1 MSKSRINI
9 QQTPLNPFAFEE
21 SIGSPIANNPYQA
34 VSNGLEFVTEVPIE
48 EGYSSLGNSRYAQQA
63 LQNHVVEQQGA
74 MDLIAKGVGR
84 TIAKVGTE
92 ILKTPGYVGG
102 AAMGISNELFGDG
115 KDSMSMMVDNSW
127 VNAFESLDEQT
138 KALMPVHISQEIQDG
153 NILDKMGSGA
163 WWATQGADGVGFM
176 LSMFVPG
183 AIAKLAGSG
192 KALAGLA
199 EVIANTKL
207 GKITA
212 APKLLGLS
220 PEVAE
225 LAGQARAGQA
235 WINGAD
241 GIVAATVNTGL
252 EAAAEAAGTF
262 DNTYKGLKDK
272 IKAGE
277 MSDERARE
285 IAGEKAS
292 SVFKSNVGLLMVSNL
307 LEQAWVWKA
316 FGSNADS
323 VIAKATKDGII
334 DYNALR
340 SQANKSFKQT
350 VKEYTSGG
358 LKNAAKEG
366 VFEEGLQTQIE
377 QNIEVGKTGSIQA
390 GYDLLGNIFG
400 GKDEFWENTEL
411 HEAMVLGSVLGSG
424 MGFVGQVKENNNL
437 DRFLNGYSKAESEDK
452 WYNKLLKKVGVKQ
465 DAPDQKGIINILE
478 ENFIKNFKGDLTNLQ
493 TDGKLDPN
501 KMYKAWEDGK
511 KEEYIHAMYDSAVA
525 TGDEIGR
532 QKWGLLIAQNYTQ
545 PFLGQQGMEK
555 VFGDH
560 VKNELTPVWQDRFQK
575 QNGREA
581 TQEETTQFQ
590 EDFTKSGESVFNAY
604 NEATRT
610 NYPERFIKPEK
621 GSTNQYASFRQKY
634 FNAKLQ
640 TLLEFESLKTVKT
653 KADEEFR
660 RLNLESK
667 VERLDDFGYKI
678 KDSITAKEGQQIQDY
693 FKLLK
698 EVNKKQIETNQNYE
712 SLFDKETVN
721 ALYDAVIKDDLNVE
735 EEVAKDTSK
744 KKEEVKTKVE
754 SIAKKEEE
762 IIKASEPVDDE
773 FVSVES
779 SEPDLTDATDK
790 IFFEIGF
797 DKTWTVDDVSRYT
810 ASLINVDVDRFL
822 NKLGLPKSQ
831 QSFTRD
837 ELDAG
842 EKYLARIAKEFV
854 FLNRMSDVPQ
864 PEVQKTLDMVFR
876 HLNEL
881 RENVDTESIVDTP
894 IPSEKVKIT
903 RKSVPV
909 KKTSTGEKKELT
921 VTDTP
926 EGTRIGELTDEGFIE
941 SRAEDFT
948 DFQLID
954 ESAKEVVE
962 DFNPSDFQIIDDT
975 RVDLSPTSSL
985 PDEPLEDVST
995 SDLVEQEIGKLPISD
1010 KHTSGVNAS
1019 YTFDGMVY
1027 KDNLTPEGLPVL
1039 GTPAQQRWFK
1049 YVDQMEIT
1057 EADTI
1062 VVYPFNK
1069 IKENEELFAQISKE
1083 VSGIAILDTDL
1094 WSVLYKNGQPV
1105 KVDGQFVFT
1114 SIQRPETTYKAGN
1127 VRVANSHI
1135 DKFPGDTY
1143 AEKLRNA
1150 QSVYEQWYY
1159 GFKEPAEVSIN
1170 EVTKGHMVMRYD
1182 DLGNVIWNQAS
1193 TNIPSG
1199 VYQVVVSETGTVDFA
1214 GKIVNVNKGDVV
1226 AISNDINLYPLR
1238 VRNINKEEADMIV
1251 HMLSLLNEQS
1261 ADDVV
1266 LDVSIPITSV
1276 KSRNSIGVFT
1286 DTEVPLFNYFTRFSK
1301 GEGGFYVEGQTI
1313 VYHPYGQE
1321 QRTIALADLYK
1332 DSESLRDFKD
1342 FLLSKRK
1349 AFNKRLVESPAVQFA
1364 FVKGTIRSI
1373 PIAGTYLSNALEND
1387 LLTMSVVHPDYPS
1400 RLQKN
1405 LYIGRSTGKTV
1416 AQETMKSEPVKKG
1429 NKYADRNKKASG
1441 NLDADKVFT
1450 ADELLQ
1456 IKLQSGEI
1464 TKTCK

>member
-63 LQNHVVEQQGA
+63 LQNYKTEQQGA

-115 KDSMSMMVDNSW
+115 KNSMSLMVDNSW

-225 LAGQARAGQA
+225 LAGQAREGQA

-272 IKAGE
+272 VKAGE

-292 SVFKSNVGLLMVSNL
+292 SVFKSNLGLLMVSNL

-323 VIAKATKDGII
+323 VIAKATKDGIM

-350 VKEYTSGG
+350 AKEYGSGA

-377 QNIEVGKTGSIQA
+377 QNIEVGKTGAVQA

-478 ENFIKNFKGDLTNLQ
+478 ENFIKNFKGDLTSLQ

-590 EDFTKSGESVFNAY
+590 EDFTKSGDSVFNAY

-698 EVNKKQIETNQNYE
+698 EVDKKQTQTNQNYE

-754 SIAKKEEE
+754 AIAKKEEE
-762 IIKASEPVDDE
+762 IIKASEPIEPVIENGKRKESNIFDNFRDILDNEDVYKNWSNVRDYSDRSVFSDKMFEIWEYFDKLPKGVVPSQTDIDDYL
-773 FVSVES
+773 S
-779 SEPDLTDATDK
+779 SEKLTKNK
-790 IFFEIGF
+790 IIRQQI
-797 DKTWTVDDVSRYT
+797 S
-810 ASLINVDVDRFL
+810 
-822 NKLGLPKSQ
+822 KLL
-831 QSFTRD
+831 
-837 ELDAG
+837 L
-842 EKYLARIAKEFV
+842 EKYSK
-854 FLNRMSDVPQ
+854 S
-864 PEVQKTLDMVFR
+864 T
-876 HLNEL
+876 NEP
-881 RENVDTESIVDTP
+881 VVGTP

-903 RKSVPV
+903 RKPVPV

-926 EGTRIGELTDEGFIE
+926 EGTRIGELTDEGLIE
-941 SRAEDFT
+941 LRPEDFT

-954 ESAKEVVE
+954 ESAQQVVE

-1019 YTFDGMVY
+1019 YTFDGKVY

-1062 VVYPFNK
+1062 VIYPFNK

-1083 VSGIAILDTDL
+1083 ISGIEIFDNDL

-1159 GFKEPAEVSIN
+1159 GFKEPTEVSIN

-1182 DLGNVIWNQAS
+1182 DSGNVIWNQAS

-1199 VYQVVVSETGTVDFA
+1199 VHQVVVSETGTVDFA

-1251 HMLSLLNEQS
+1251 HMLSLLNNQS
-1261 ADDVV
+1261 VDDIV

-1276 KSRNSIGVFT
+1276 KSRNNIGVFT

-1301 GEGGFYVEGQTI
+1301 GEGGFYVEGQI
-1313 VYHPYGQE
+1313 VVYHPYGQE

-1332 DSESLRDFKD
+1332 DSDALQDFKD

-1349 AFNKRLVESPAVQFA
+1349 AFNKRLVESPAVKFT
-1364 FVKGTIRSI
+1364 FDKGSIRSQQTN
-1373 PIAGTYLSNALEND
+1373 GTYLSNALEND

-1405 LYIGRSTGKTV
+1405 LYIGWSTGKTV
-1416 AQETMKSEPVKKG
+1416 VQETMKSEPIKKG

>member
-21 SIGSPIANNPYQA
+21 SIGSPITNNPYQA

-48 EGYSSLGNSRYAQQA
+48 EEYSSLGNSRYAQQA

-115 KDSMSMMVDNSW
+115 KNSMSMMVDNSW

-277 MSDERARE
+277 MSDERAKE

-350 VKEYTSGG
+350 AKEYTSGG
-358 LKNAAKEG
+358 LKNAVKEG

-377 QNIEVGKTGSIQA
+377 QNIEVGKTGAIQA

-424 MGFVGQVKENNNL
+424 MGFVGQIKENNNL

-478 ENFIKNFKGDLTNLQ
+478 ENFIKNFKGDLTSLQ

-667 VERLDDFGYKI
+667 IERLDDFGYKI
-678 KDSITAKEGQQIQDY
+678 KNSITAKEGQQIQDY

-698 EVNKKQIETNQNYE
+698 EVDKKQTQTNQNYE

-721 ALYDAVIKDDLNVE
+721 ALYDTVIKDDLNVE

-744 KKEEVKTKVE
+744 KEEEVKTKVE
-754 SIAKKEEE
+754 AIAKKEEE
-762 IIKASEPVDDE
+762 IIKASEPV
-773 FVSVES
+773 
-779 SEPDLTDATDK
+779 EPVV
-790 IFFEIGF
+790 G
-797 DKTWTVDDVSRYT
+797 
-810 ASLINVDVDRFL
+810 
-822 NKLGLPKSQ
+822 
-831 QSFTRD
+831 
-837 ELDAG
+837 
-842 EKYLARIAKEFV
+842 
-854 FLNRMSDVPQ
+854 
-864 PEVQKTLDMVFR
+864 
-876 HLNEL
+876 
-881 RENVDTESIVDTP
+881 TP

-909 KKTSTGEKKELT
+909 KQTSTGEKKELT

-926 EGTRIGELTDEGFIE
+926 EGTRIGELTDEGLIE
-941 SRAEDFT
+941 LRPEDFT

-954 ESAKEVVE
+954 ESAQQVVE

-985 PDEPLEDVST
+985 PDEPVEDVST

-1019 YTFDGMVY
+1019 YTFDGKVY

-1062 VVYPFNK
+1062 VIYPFNK

-1083 VSGIAILDTDL
+1083 ISGIEIFDNDL

-1114 SIQRPETTYKAGN
+1114 SIQRPETIYKAGN
-1127 VRVANSHI
+1127 VRVANSYI
-1135 DKFPGDTY
+1135 DKFPGNTY

-1159 GFKEPAEVSIN
+1159 GFKEPTEVSIN

-1332 DSESLRDFKD
+1332 DSDALRDFKD

-1405 LYIGRSTGKTV
+1405 LYIGQSTGKTV
-1416 AQETMKSEPVKKG
+1416 VQETMKSEPVKKA

-1441 NLDADKVFT
+1441 KLDADKVFT

-1464 TKTCK
+1464 TKTCKQ